1 MHSPIKASKIFVFT
15 NKVAFMQRLA
25 DYVRTGHQAYISGLT
40 ATEKMVATFDK
51 LAFAHPI
58 FDDRLKAFR
67 ARENG
72 LPTGRLLMW
81 LPDQGDHIHW
91 FLLIHGSSDQLSPS
105 EKWRH
110 AEDPHAR
117 INLTGYELVR
127 ERKPESKKP
136 SWTWRYKSDRYQD
149 LRDSIV
155 MAIRSNR
162 DQDLKV
168 LISKL
173 SGTAGFSGSRKQAK
187 DLLALIKSEWG
198 LRRPGQSMPD
208 LPVMIGWARRKGDK
222 GIWLGR
228 QKMSPPKSI
237 DRTPNFSNQ
246 FKLDENFARSL
257 NSMIEGD
264 ATNTQSSTA
273 NGASL

>member
-40 ATEKMVATFDK
+40 DAEKMVATFDK
-51 LAFAHPI
+51 LASIHPI

-67 ARENG
+67 AREQG

-81 LPDQGDHIHW
+81 LPENGDQVHW
-91 FLLIHGSSDQLSPS
+91 FLLIHGRVDQLSPT

-110 AEDPHAR
+110 AEDSHNR
-117 INLTGYELVR
+117 ISLTGYELLR
-127 ERKPESKKP
+127 ETKADQKKP
-136 SWTWRYKSDRYQD
+136 SWTWKYKSDRYQD

-187 DLLALIKSEWG
+187 DLLSLIKSEWS
-198 LRRPGQSMPD
+198 LRRPRQEMPD
-208 LPVMIGWARRKGDK
+208 LPVIIGWARRKGDK

-228 QKMSPPKSI
+228 QKMSPPKPV

-246 FKLDENFARSL
+246 LRLDESFAKTL
-257 NSMIEGD
+257 NSMIEG
-264 ATNTQSSTA
+264 
-273 NGASL
+273 GV